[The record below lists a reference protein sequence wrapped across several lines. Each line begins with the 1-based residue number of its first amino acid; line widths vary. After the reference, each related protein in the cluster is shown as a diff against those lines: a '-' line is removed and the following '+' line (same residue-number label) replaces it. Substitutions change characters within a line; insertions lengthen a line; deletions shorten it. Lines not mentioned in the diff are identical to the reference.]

1 MKTRSKKILTVCLA
15 LMMAVVMAVPAFAD
29 WTLTPDRDDGN
40 WSNNY
45 LNINRPNDNTEM
57 NGCSLILYHT
67 TSPDFDQKF
76 TVEYNLYNG
85 KNCAYF
91 TRTERGIKY
100 AINRSNSTYS
110 SGYHKAIMWTL
121 SSGKTDS
128 AFKRPYSDSHGL
140 VNLLNYNESM
150 SYSSDTAGALVY
162 FTSGGGTGWFA
173 SGDPSL

>member
-1 MKTRSKKILTVCLA
+1 
-15 LMMAVVMAVPAFAD
+15 
-29 WTLTPDRDDGN
+29 
-40 WSNNY
+40 
-45 LNINRPNDNTEM
+45 
-57 NGCSLILYHT
+57 
-67 TSPDFDQKF
+67 
-76 TVEYNLYNG
+76 
-85 KNCAYF
+85 
-91 TRTERGIKY
+91 
-100 AINRSNSTYS
+100 
-110 SGYHKAIMWTL
+110 MWTL